1 MFQIHTQ
8 SLRPIT
14 TAHLAQTMTL
24 LSLTVDELKQEIES
38 ELSSNPALELV
49 EERRC
54 PTCHRLLPEH
64 GPCPVC
70 SCPPS
75 SESDEPIV
83 FVSPRDDFTP
93 HSDNLDSDTS
103 EEDYTTAVEDLPTY
117 VMRQIASELDGQ
129 ERHVAAF
136 LLTHLD
142 DDGLLSTS
150 IYDVARYYHVLPSMV
165 EDVLDIIKRAEP
177 IGVGSRTTQEAL
189 LVQIDVISETS
200 SVPQLVREMVENDM
214 DLLSHLQYSELARK
228 YEITKKQVQEIIHFI
243 SENLNPF
250 PARAHWGS
258 LREPTESSVQ
268 VYRRPDILISYVNN
282 DSSNPLV
289 VEIIMP
295 IHGTLR
301 VSPVFKQAMH
311 HADEEKREAWKGDL
325 ERASLLVK
333 CLQQRNNT
341 MLRLMTEVVTAQRS
355 AILYG
360 ERNLKSMTRVELSKV
375 LNVHESTISRAVAG
389 KTVQLPNRRIVPLST
404 FFDRSL
410 NVRKVLC
417 DLIENE
423 KKPLSDAELA
433 KLLEKSGYKVARR
446 TVAKYRTMEG
456 ILPAHLRRAPE
467 KV

>member
-1 MFQIHTQ
+1 M
-8 SLRPIT
+8 
-14 TAHLAQTMTL
+14 
-24 LSLTVDELKQEIES
+24 
-38 ELSSNPALELV
+38 
-49 EERRC
+49 
-54 PTCHRLLPEH
+54 
-64 GPCPVC
+64 
-70 SCPPS
+70 
-75 SESDEPIV
+75 
-83 FVSPRDDFTP
+83 
-93 HSDNLDSDTS
+93 
-103 EEDYTTAVEDLPTY
+103 
-117 VMRQIASELDGQ
+117 
-129 ERHVAAF
+129 
-136 LLTHLD
+136 
-142 DDGLLSTS
+142 
-150 IYDVARYYHVLPSMV
+150 
-165 EDVLDIIKRAEP
+165 
-177 IGVGSRTTQEAL
+177 
-189 LVQIDVISETS
+189 
-200 SVPQLVREMVENDM
+200 
-214 DLLSHLQYSELARK
+214 
-228 YEITKKQVQEIIHFI
+228 
-243 SENLNPF
+243 
-250 PARAHWGS
+250 
-258 LREPTESSVQ
+258 Q